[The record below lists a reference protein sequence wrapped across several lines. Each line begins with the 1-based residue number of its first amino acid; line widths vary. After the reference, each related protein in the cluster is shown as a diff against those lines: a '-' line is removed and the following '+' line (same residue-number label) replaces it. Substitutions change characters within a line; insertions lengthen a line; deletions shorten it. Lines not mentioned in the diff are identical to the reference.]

1 MESKDAGEI
10 ESQPGVETET
20 VAGYAAT
27 TTNMKDRKFSWAK
40 LRRID
45 SLNLEAGIVPSAR
58 GHSSQVSFPFT
69 VKKKNQINCPLT
81 LKVEK
86 IKHVK

>member
-1 MESKDAGEI
+1 MESKDAAEI

-20 VAGYAAT
+20 AAGAAAT

-58 GHSSQVSFPFT
+58 GHSSQVSFPSVFFLLLYIYIYT
-69 VKKKNQINCPLT
+69 
-81 LKVEK
+81 
-86 IKHVK
+86 HVKRKKE